1 MLLRTATALLLA
13 SAPFALA
20 ACSGHAAG
28 GAGEYRPPPDP
39 NPLGSGSRLAD
50 LNDPSH
56 PRPAPNA
63 QVNVTGVVVV
73 ANDTYDE
80 THDGK
85 SVGALFVEDAME
97 APPPFSGIEVFNP
110 SFSPPDLR
118 VAAGDVL
125 DVTAQYQEFGGPSS
139 VPFPAGETLPE
150 LSNGTVSFRFEWAV
164 PPPTT
169 IGLADLLAYDKG
181 RQWLGMLV
189 TIEDVTLAVDGAS
202 DSAGRF
208 SAPLNVGGGV
218 KLAKVPTV
226 TNALFALESS
236 GIAMTAGTHF
246 ASITGVVQYFVR
258 FSIAPRSAADLVQ

>member
-1 MLLRTATALLLA
+1 MRSALLPALLVA

-28 GAGEYRPPPDP
+28 GAGEYVPPPDP
-39 NPLGSGSRLAD
+39 NPLGNGSRLAD

-56 PRPAPNA
+56 TRPAANA
-63 QVNVTGVVVV
+63 QVNVTGVVIV

-85 SVGALFVEDAME
+85 SAGALYVEDAVE
-97 APPPFSGIEVFNP
+97 APPPFAGIEVFNP
-110 SFSPPDLR
+110 AFSPPDLR

-125 DVTAQYQEFGGPSS
+125 DVTAQYQEFGGPSTL
-139 VPFPAGETLPE
+139 PFPAGETLPE
-150 LSNGTVSFRFEWAV
+150 LSNGTVTFRFEWTV
-164 PPPTT
+164 PPPTK
-169 IGLADLLAYDKG
+169 IALSDLLAYGTG

-189 TIEDVTLAVDGAS
+189 TLENVDVAVDGSS

-218 KLAKVPTV
+218 PIAKVPTV

-236 GIAMTAGTHF
+236 GIPMTAGSHF
-246 ASITGVVQYFVR
+246 KSITGVVQYFVR